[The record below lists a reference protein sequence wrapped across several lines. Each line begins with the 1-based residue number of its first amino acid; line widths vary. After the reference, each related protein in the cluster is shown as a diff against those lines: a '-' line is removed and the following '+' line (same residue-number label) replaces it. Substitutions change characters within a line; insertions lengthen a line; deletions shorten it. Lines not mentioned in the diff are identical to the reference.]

1 MALDLQKLFHFVVQ
15 DICPNPKLIVN
26 GVSGNDLNQGKLAN
40 CWFIASCAALAQKE
54 EVWMKV
60 SESLSRSMIN
70 NWMQKICQN

>member
-60 SESLSRSMIN
+60 SES
-70 NWMQKICQN
+70 

>member
-60 SESLSRSMIN
+60 SGSISVITNTGCKKKL
-70 NWMQKICQN
+70 